1 MKRMT
6 KIVLVLVLCG
16 FAGSAI
22 SSCKKKG
29 PKTAGAEMAAN
40 TQTLRKHVKKVIKDK
55 LRRENVLILV
65 DDVDRHRA
73 QMTLA
78 WLNMQQKMQKNPNLS
93 REEVQAEVKK
103 FEEARMAALQNM
115 AKARMA
121 MREYVTAEE
130 WKKLFPEPKKKK
142 KDDKKAGDSEDKE
155 TASEDADD
163 APEQPAESTA
173 EAAPSTEVAEKPE
186 SEE

>member
-1 MKRMT
+1 MKRLT
-6 KIVLVLVLCG
+6 KIVLILVLCG

-29 PKTAGAEMAAN
+29 PKTAGAEMAAH

-65 DDVDRHRA
+65 DDVDRYRA

-78 WLNMQQKMQKNPNLS
+78 WLNMQQKMQKNINLS
-93 REEVQAEVKK
+93 REEVQAEVDI
-103 FEEARMAALQNM
+103 FEEARVAALQNM
-115 AKARMA
+115 AKARLA

-142 KDDKKAGDSEDKE
+142 DDEKAGDSEDKE

-163 APEQPAESTA
+163 APEQPAESAA
-173 EAAPSTEVAEKPE
+173 EAAPSTDVAEKPE

>member
-6 KIVLVLVLCG
+6 RIVLVLVLCG

-29 PKTAGAEMAAN
+29 PKTAGAEMAAH

-55 LRRENVLILV
+55 LRRENVFILV
-65 DDVDRHRA
+65 DDVDRYRA

-78 WLNMQQKMQKNPNLS
+78 WLNMQRNMHKNPNMS

-103 FEEARMAALQNM
+103 FEEARVESLQNM
-115 AKARMA
+115 AKARLA
-121 MREYVTAEE
+121 MREHVTAEE

-142 KDDKKAGDSEDKE
+142 KDDEKSEKTEDGAEPESGDDPQQPEESAPEAE
-155 TASEDADD
+155 ASAD
-163 APEQPAESTA
+163 APEKT
-173 EAAPSTEVAEKPE
+173 E